1 MKYHSTWEA
10 IPPTKHLRELCRALG
25 SGYRIRLFDGEQ
37 VIYRDFG
44 NGYDLEIS
52 GMNTSS
58 HRKKA
63 TLYLWKDANRIV
75 KKVTD
80 VPQRDIGKWA
90 EWLCG
95 KAEHFASENF
105 GKDGYL
111 KNEVRTIRAGDG
123 YDAP

>member
-10 IPPTKHLRELCRALG
+10 IPPIKHLRELCHALG
-25 SGYRIRLFDGEQ
+25 SGYHIRLFDGEQ

-58 HRKKA
+58 LRKKA
-63 TLYLWKDANRIV
+63 ILYLWKDANRII
-75 KKVTD
+75 KKVID

-90 EWLCG
+90 EWLRN
-95 KAEHFASENF
+95 KAEHFTSEDF

-111 KNEVRTIRAGDG
+111 KNEVRTIKAGDSS
-123 YDAP
+123 DAS